1 MRTLFLNHGPLDLSR
16 FVLDA
21 GFLPW
26 KAIFEN
32 DGYLGDSFDLEFTLG
47 DKSKKNFYGLPLEV
61 EVISWTCSGL
71 PRGMELTKSGNS
83 SVKLTGTPIFA
94 GTYKVI
100 LIPNTKLYGE
110 LELEPLPI
118 TFLIK
123 DPKPVFLNNNLLGE
137 EIFTVSNN
145 FYGSNFNLYFS
156 TNPPNVKWTITQ
168 YNGSKYPKYF
178 SLITSRSNNYATL
191 YINTYLSNP
200 TNAEI
205 LTYQFLITATNEYG
219 SATKI
224 VTINLIMKAPVLDTT
239 PRTFN
244 IGDNVQLVYGQ
255 YLKSGRIAGLPN
267 ELYYSFLAADGNYN
281 GNLRIGGIV
290 LQKAGTYIFTVYA
303 SNLVGS
309 TTANITY
316 TILDTIPKISDG
328 QSVNLTYQQ
337 PINQKLKL
345 DNNLSNVS
353 WSILGVK
360 PYSSINN
367 IYPPDY
373 GGMINGIGISTDGT
387 LTGTFNSNWREL
399 IPANWKLVVAA
410 SIGNIVTGTNDVT
423 MNFYKI
429 LPAPKNYFTLGSE
442 VYVTGKLD
450 TFYSFNANDYLMYG
464 YPNPWTPV
472 TSFSISSPGY
482 VSGFKFNNTSG
493 TVSGTPGLWYKPIN
507 PDGDPN
513 SRRIANCMW
522 HTTYD
527 PQINYAKSLY
537 AANPMGNYSDIWAG
551 AGLYMYISGGKPN
564 PPAKQIVT
572 FTTEK
577 DFQGIYQNV
586 YKFLIQT
593 TDTLESNSLLNENFA
608 GRKATSW
615 STKQLPS
622 GVGTGFAL
630 YEREL
635 AMFINTGMKLGVYQ
649 FPITG
654 YNEFGSGVSEVTVN
668 IAEPITGLKLY
679 SGEVNRTIYNGD
691 IITGLLLNAT
701 WNDKIYDI
709 FNCEP
714 FIASGSAP
722 NLFYPTKA
730 QNIIINQISCPT
742 GNYTIQYKSYVPGC
756 SQYVFTCPLTV
767 KKALITPYSGNKIT
781 GFYNIPV
788 DQSSGNSIIYNLDTG
803 IRWVSGMI
811 FSHINYGTATSF
823 YPGQDQRYVD
833 DLGLTYKTGNGKL
846 YIYSTGIGNSSNNT
860 WNGNTIQASIYL
872 VNPMG
877 YVSQYNTQFTGIT
890 YSIGATGLPAS
901 KVFYVN
907 NSAPISNIV
916 LNTYIDTNNA
926 PTSVIMDTGN
936 SKISPII
943 SSAGGFVTS
952 ISANVNTTNTGI
964 FTITGKYI
972 NNNGINSVDAAY
984 TVQVYNLATGL
995 PVLNNLEV
1003 VGHVNDPILYTVT
1016 GKNIDPETVWFIK
1029 NYKNNFISEGYIDID
1044 EQLYFQNS
1052 TNKYSGN
1059 YPIISGICKNTLINY
1074 QQTIQ
1079 ATNRSGSSFASVNFN
1094 IDGYNPSQITQSQSI
1109 NGFTGIAEYV
1119 LISGGIVV
1127 ALSHPSY
1134 YKGNPQAVSAVENIK
1149 NNLSYYISQ
1158 DTAENHIISVTG
1170 NPLTGNA
1177 LFGIT
1182 GTYAVY
1188 VIFPTT

>member
-16 FVLDA
+16 FVLNA
-21 GFLPW
+21 GFSPW
-26 KAIFEN
+26 NAIFDN
-32 DGYLGDSFDLEFTLG
+32 TGYLGDSFDLEFTLG
-47 DKSKKNFYGLPLEV
+47 DKSRQDIFRLPLEV
-61 EVISWTCSGL
+61 EVTSWTCSGL
-71 PRGMELTKSGNS
+71 PTGMQLTKKGNS
-83 SVKLTGTPIFA
+83 SVKITGTPIFA
-94 GTYKVI
+94 GTYTVI

-110 LELEPLPI
+110 FELKPLPI
-118 TFLIK
+118 TFVIK
-123 DPKPVFLNNNLLGE
+123 DPKPVFEKGNEVYN
-137 EIFTVSNN
+137 ISNN
-145 FYGSNFNLYFS
+145 SYYSSFDIYFS
-156 TNPPNVKWTITQ
+156 TKPPNVTWTVTE
-168 YNGSKYPKYF
+168 YNGSKYPNFFRLYGKDSYAYF
-178 SLITSRSNNYATL
+178 NVYTS
-191 YINTYLSNP
+191 ISNP

-205 LTYQFLITATNEYG
+205 LTYQFLITATNQYG

-224 VTINLIMKAPVLDTT
+224 ITINVIMKAPMLDTT
-239 PRTFN
+239 PKTFN

-255 YLKSGRIAGLPN
+255 YLKSGRIVGLPN
-267 ELYYSFLAADGNYN
+267 GLYYSFLAADGNYN

-290 LQKAGTYIFTVYA
+290 SQKAGTYVFTVYA

-316 TILDTIPKISDG
+316 TILDTTPRISDG

-337 PINQKLKL
+337 PVNQKLKL
-345 DNNLSNVS
+345 DKNFSNVT

-360 PYSSINN
+360 PYSSINDV
-367 IYPPDY
+367 YPPDY
-373 GGMINGIGISTDGT
+373 DGMINGIGISTDGT
-387 LTGTFNSNWREL
+387 LTGTFNSNWRGW
-399 IPANWKLVVAA
+399 IPTSWRLVVGA
-410 SIGNIVTGTNDVT
+410 SVGNVVTGINDVT

-429 LPAPKNYFTLGSE
+429 LPLPKNYLTQGAS
-442 VYVTGKLD
+442 VYFTGKLD

-472 TSFSISSPGY
+472 TSFSINSPGY

-493 TVSGTPGLWYKPIN
+493 TVYGTPRLWYTPIN

-513 SRRIANCMW
+513 SKRIATCMFN
-522 HTTYD
+522 TTYD

-537 AANPMGNYSDIWAG
+537 AVNPMGKYDNIQNGVD
-551 AGLYMYISGGKPN
+551 LYMYISGGKPN
-564 PPAKQIVT
+564 PPAKQVAT
-572 FTTEK
+572 LTTETL
-577 DFQGIYQNV
+577 DLFSPYYPNLST
-586 YKFLIQT
+586 YLIQT
-593 TDTLESNSLLNENFA
+593 TDTLESNSLLNENFT
-608 GRKATSW
+608 GRKPTSW

-622 GVGTGFAL
+622 GIITGFVYFDRLEIA
-630 YEREL
+630 
-635 AMFINTGMKLGVYQ
+635 ISTGMKLGIYQ
-649 FPITG
+649 FPMTG
-654 YNEFGSGVSEVTVN
+654 YNQFGFGVSEVTVN
-668 IAEPITGLKLY
+668 VAESYTGLNLY

-691 IITGLLLNAT
+691 IVAQLLQ
-701 WNDKIYDI
+701 DKLWGKPAPYPIPGIDLYP
-709 FNCEP
+709 CEP

-722 NLFYPTKA
+722 NLFNPTVA
-730 QNIIINQISCPT
+730 QNMIIKQISCPT
-742 GNYTIQYKSYVPGC
+742 GNYTMQYKSYVSGC
-756 SQYVFTCPLTV
+756 SQYVFTSPLKV

-781 GFYNIPV
+781 GLYNTPI

-803 IRWVSGMI
+803 VRWVSGI
-811 FSHINYGTATSF
+811 KFNTT
-823 YPGQDQRYVD
+823 
-833 DLGLTYKTGNGKL
+833 DLQYRTGNGKL
-846 YIYSTGIGNSSNNT
+846 YIYSTGFVETGFFGSNNRLNVDIIT
-860 WNGNTIQASIYL
+860 GSIYL

-877 YVSQYNTQFTGIT
+877 YVSEYNAQFTGIT
-890 YSIGATGLPAS
+890 YPKGATALPAS
-901 KVFYVN
+901 KIFYVN

-916 LNTYIDTNNA
+916 LNTYTNTNNA

-943 SSAGGFVTS
+943 SSGAGFITS

-1016 GKNIDPETVWFIK
+1016 GKNIDPETFWLIK
-1029 NYKNNFISEGYIDID
+1029 NYKDNFISEGYIDID
-1044 EQLYFQNS
+1044 EQIYFQNS

-1109 NGFTGIAEYV
+1109 NGFTGITEYV
-1119 LISGGIVV
+1119 LISGGIVA

-1158 DTAENHIISVTG
+1158 DTAENHIIPVTG